1 MSAVRPPKVKQG
13 TDDDTAVVGNRGIV
27 TKDGGITLVVATAL
41 APIFAAG
48 GDIALIGQVCANWFA
63 STGGIRTVETN

>member
-1 MSAVRPPKVKQG
+1 M
-13 TDDDTAVVGNRGIV
+13 